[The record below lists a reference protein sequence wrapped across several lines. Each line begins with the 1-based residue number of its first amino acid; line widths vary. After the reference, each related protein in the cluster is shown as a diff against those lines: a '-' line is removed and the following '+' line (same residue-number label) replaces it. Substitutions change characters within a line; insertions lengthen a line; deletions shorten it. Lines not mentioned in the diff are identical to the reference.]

1 MLRSKKANEET
12 DVNQDVDDND
22 WEDDGIPS
30 WETRSP
36 TCSSV
41 KIVPT
46 LFLGGVKLAQVQ
58 GDKVEELTTRVLALD
73 EESLWKLVC
82 LLFPDAAEET
92 LEDIYDAILS
102 TSRRSGPRI
111 PADEV
116 FADEDNRRGMDR

>member
-1 MLRSKKANEET
+1 M
-12 DVNQDVDDND
+12 
-22 WEDDGIPS
+22 
-30 WETRSP
+30 
-36 TCSSV
+36 
-41 KIVPT
+41 
-46 LFLGGVKLAQVQ
+46 AQVQ